1 VADIRVA
8 VIGAGLGGLATAQGL
23 VRAGYDVTVY
33 ERDPDPDSRRQG
45 YRLHVDARAGTA
57 LAECLPERLV
67 RAFLATCGRPSTR
80 VTVMTKQMRVLRTVA
95 APDRDPDDLSR
106 LSTSVNR
113 KTLRDV
119 LASGLDQRIHY
130 GSAVVGFDAG
140 GDVIRLRFAD
150 GRSACA
156 DIVIGAD
163 GVHSAVR
170 SQLLP
175 AASVTESGTRI
186 IYGKTVLRGPEPDLL
201 PEPMRHGF
209 TAIIDGRVGMAAGP
223 VQFRTPPADVG
234 LSPADDYLMW
244 ALTAD
249 ADRFPVPL
257 DGLDAAGL
265 HGVVRR
271 MTAAWHPDLRRL
283 IDSADVDETFRIVVR
298 TSRPIPPWPPGPVT
312 LLGDAIHAMS
322 PARGSGANTALQD
335 AALLVRELRGAARDR
350 PGLIQAIGRY
360 EDRMRDYGFAAV
372 AAAEEAERGMGM
384 GPVAA
389 AVQGVLDRLSR
400 RR

>member
-1 VADIRVA
+1 MA

-23 VRAGYDVTVY
+23 VRAGYAVTVY

-45 YRLHVDARAGTA
+45 YRLHVDARAGQA
-57 LAECLPERLV
+57 LAECLAEPLV

-119 LASGLDQRIHY
+119 LATGLDQRVHY
-130 GSAVVGFDAG
+130 GSALVGFDSG
-140 GDVIRLRFAD
+140 DDVIRLRFAD
-150 GRSACA
+150 GRSAAA

-170 SQLLP
+170 RQLLP
-175 AASVTESGTRI
+175 AAAVTETGTRI
-186 IYGKTVLRGPEPDLL
+186 IYGKTLLRGPAPDLL

-223 VQFRTPPADVG
+223 VQFRTPPGDVG

-249 ADRFPVPL
+249 TARFPVPL
-257 DGLDAAGL
+257 DGLDAAGAARSRA
-265 HGVVRR
+265 GR

-283 IDSADVDETFRIVVR
+283 IDSADVDETFQIAVR
-298 TSRPIPPWPPGPVT
+298 TSHPVPPWPPGPITV
-312 LLGDAIHAMS
+312 LGDAIHAMS

-335 AALLVRELRGAARDR
+335 AALLVRELRGARATAR
-350 PGLIQAIGRY
+350 G
-360 EDRMRDYGFAAV
+360 
-372 AAAEEAERGMGM
+372 
-384 GPVAA
+384 
-389 AVQGVLDRLSR
+389 
-400 RR
+400 